1 MSINRPSS
9 ALLSGALIAAL
20 LAPATPAGA
29 APEVSC
35 AACIVVDD
43 TGRTL
48 FARSANVMRANASTT
63 KMTTALVTL
72 RAVDPDDPVIVSAG
86 AAATPGGGLALEAG
100 EVLSVEALL
109 HALLLTS
116 SNDAAVAL
124 AEHVSG
130 SEEAFVERMNAYARS
145 IGAAATNYVTA
156 HGLDMPGHGSS
167 ARDLATIAA
176 ALLEV
181 PLLARI
187 VARTEASIE
196 TPAGTAL
203 LENRN
208 VLLEGYQGAT
218 GVKTGFTADAGHVL
232 VASAERDGR
241 RLIAVAMG
249 SVDATADAAALLDHG
264 WAQLERTML
273 LEPGIAVGALVFEHG
288 STEVRAARGVRG
300 SDSPDEVAVQFVPDA
315 TIRIPVSP
323 GEVVGQVTVSTAG
336 GLLSTVDAVA
346 TSGIEPEATSWVS
359 EAFAGLLRAAGS
371 LVGEP

>member
-1 MSINRPSS
+1 LSINRPSG
-9 ALLSGALIAAL
+9 ALLVAVVVAAAL
-20 LAPATPAGA
+20 VPSAPANA
-29 APEVSC
+29 APEVTC
-35 AACIVVDD
+35 AACLVVDD

-48 FARSANVMRANASTT
+48 FARAADAARANASTT
-63 KMTTALVTL
+63 KMTTALVAV
-72 RAVDPDDPVIVSAG
+72 RAADPDDPVVVSPG

-100 EVLSVEALL
+100 EIISVEALL

-124 AEHVSG
+124 AQHIAG
-130 SEEAFVERMNAYARS
+130 SEAVFVERMNAYARS
-145 IGAAATNYVTA
+145 IGATHTNYVTA

-187 VARTEASIE
+187 VGRTETVIE

-208 VLLEGYQGAT
+208 VLLESYPGAT
-218 GVKTGFTADAGHVL
+218 GVKTGFTADAGNVL

-264 WAQLERTML
+264 WRKLDRTVL
-273 LEPGIAVGALVFEHG
+273 LESGMAVGALVFEHG
-288 STEVRAARGVRG
+288 STEVRAARVVRG
-300 SDSPDEVAVQFVPDA
+300 SDRPDRVHIEFVPDP
-315 TIRIPVSP
+315 TIRIPVSS
-323 GEVVGQVTVSTAG
+323 GEVVGQVTVSGSG
-336 GLLSTVDAVA
+336 GVVSTVDAIA
-346 TSGIEPEATSWVS
+346 ASAIEPEATSWAS
-359 EAFAGLLRAAGS
+359 EAVAGLLRAVGS